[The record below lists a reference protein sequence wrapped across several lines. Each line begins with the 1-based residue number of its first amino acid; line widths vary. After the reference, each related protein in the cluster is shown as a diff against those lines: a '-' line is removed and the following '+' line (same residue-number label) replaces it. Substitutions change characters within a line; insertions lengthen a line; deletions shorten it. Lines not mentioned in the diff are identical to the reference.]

1 MKIGILGATGAVG
14 RQMIKCLEES
24 DLNVEELRLFASAS
38 SQGKTIS
45 FNRNDI
51 EIKDANDNN
60 LQGLDYVL
68 GAVSNELSKKYYE
81 LIKKT
86 GAVYVDNSSAF
97 RSDKDVPLV
106 VPEINGIDAL
116 KHKGIIANPNC
127 STIIS
132 LMAVAPINSLSRIS
146 SMVVTTFQAVSGA
159 GNKGIE
165 ELEKQI
171 EQIRNNE
178 KTDPE
183 VFVKQIAYNCVAQI
197 GSYLDNDYTS
207 EEMKMQNEGRKI
219 LHLDELLVS
228 CTCVRVPV
236 YRSHSISIRVLCQ
249 EELDLDKVKEAIAC
263 FPGVKLF
270 EDELPTP
277 LDSSDQNQVFVGR
290 IRKDLTDPKGICL
303 WCCGDQIR
311 KGAAYNAVEIIEYLE
326 KHKKGAL

>member
-45 FNRNDI
+45 FNGNDI
-51 EIKDANDNN
+51 EIKDANENN

-97 RSDKDVPLV
+97 RGDKDVPLV

-146 SMVVTTFQAVSGA
+146 SMVATTFQAVSGA

-290 IRKDLTDPKGICL
+290 IRRDLTDPKGICL

>member
-45 FNRNDI
+45 FNGIDI
-51 EIKDANDNN
+51 EIKDANEKS

-97 RSDKDVPLV
+97 RGDKDVPLV

-146 SMVVTTFQAVSGA
+146 SMVATTFQAVSGA

-249 EELDLDKVKEAIAC
+249 EELDLDKVKEAIAR

-290 IRKDLTDPKGICL
+290 IRRDLTDPKGICL

>member
-45 FNRNDI
+45 FNGNDI
-51 EIKDANDNN
+51 EIKDANVNN

-97 RSDKDVPLV
+97 RGDKDVPLV

-146 SMVVTTFQAVSGA
+146 SMVATTFQAVSGA

-277 LDSSDQNQVFVGR
+277 LDSSDQNKVFVGR
-290 IRKDLTDPKGICL
+290 IRRDLTDPKGICL

>member
-45 FNRNDI
+45 FNGNDI

-97 RSDKDVPLV
+97 RGDKDVPLV

-146 SMVVTTFQAVSGA
+146 SMVATTFQAVSGA

-290 IRKDLTDPKGICL
+290 IRRDLTDPKGICL

>member
-45 FNRNDI
+45 FNGNDI
-51 EIKDANDNN
+51 EIKDANENS

-97 RSDKDVPLV
+97 RGDKDVPLV

-146 SMVVTTFQAVSGA
+146 SMVATTFQAVSGA

-290 IRKDLTDPKGICL
+290 IRRDLTDPKGICL

>member
-45 FNRNDI
+45 FNRNNI

-97 RSDKDVPLV
+97 RGDKDVPLV

-146 SMVVTTFQAVSGA
+146 SMVATTFQAVSGA

-290 IRKDLTDPKGICL
+290 IRRDLTDPKGICL

>member
-97 RSDKDVPLV
+97 RGDKDVPLV

-132 LMAVAPINSLSRIS
+132 LMAIAPINSLSRIS

>member
-45 FNRNDI
+45 FNGNDI
-51 EIKDANDNN
+51 EIKDANENN

-97 RSDKDVPLV
+97 RGDKNVPLV

-146 SMVVTTFQAVSGA
+146 SMVATTFQAVSGA

-249 EELDLDKVKEAIAC
+249 EELDLDKVKEAIAR